1 MNSKLIIS
9 QATNKIIV
17 NGKEVLNE
25 GWLAS
30 RDNDGINAKVYSN
43 GELIEF
49 DIHNRDLMDEKAE
62 EIKKQR
68 TIPLVERLK
77 RQLKTHRQH
86 KSFIPSKQSKRRQTR
101 RSEKIKSRTPTP
113 YPNRNKKK
121 KKLNKK
127 KGK

>member
-9 QATNKIIV
+9 HGTNKLII

-30 RDNDGINAKVYSN
+30 RDDDGINAKLYNN

-49 DIHNRDLMDEKAE
+49 DIHNRDLMDEKAR

-68 TIPLVERLK
+68 NIPLVERLK
-77 RQLKTHRQH
+77 RQLKTHRRRNSLTPRRGH
-86 KSFIPSKQSKRRQTR
+86 KRRETR
-101 RSEKIKSRTPTP
+101 RSDKIKKRTPTP
-113 YPNRNKKK
+113 YPHGEKKK
-121 KKLNKK
+121 KKLKK
-127 KGK
+127 KI

>member
-9 QATNKIIV
+9 QGTNKLIID
-17 NGKEVLNE
+17 GKEVLNE

-30 RDNDGINAKVYSN
+30 RDDDGINAKLYSN

-49 DIHNRDLMDEKAE
+49 DIHNRDLMDEKAR

-68 TIPLVERLK
+68 NIPLVERLK
-77 RQLKTHRQH
+77 RQLKTHR
-86 KSFIPSKQSKRRQTR
+86 KRNSFTPSRQRKRQQTR
-101 RSEKIKSRTPTP
+101 RSNKIKNRTPTP
-113 YPNRNKKK
+113 YPDGEKKK

-127 KGK
+127 K